1 MTATEVFAKA
11 ASYDKYVRP
20 DKRDLEKLAQIE
32 LQPEKY
38 SRDKLFQ
45 HMKKGEVSLFADF
58 PVYVKPELQQRGKEL
73 IGLVTTGFDSNA
85 KARTQNGPSRTR
97 KFAKVPELM
106 DKWKRDRAII
116 SVTDLHFRETKF
128 EKRVEAD
135 ALSDFNIYCFNQT
148 LIEYLEMMTMVI
160 SSSGN
165 VTESH
170 TDDSDGS
177 NHCFTGQKLWL
188 TWDRLEGK
196 EHGLEDVTFDDVR
209 GDAKFSIRNFLKVP
223 SAQWFVVSA
232 NRTLFL
238 PGNLTHRVITLE
250 KYIGIGSFH
259 VALPGY
265 IRSLRR
271 WILTGSTDVTPE
283 LLALIN
289 KEVITHLERLRRGP
303 QSLKKTYGLSYIKP
317 SIEYWMKNEDPQKRR
332 IMLENK
338 LVREFMAAA
347 DAAVSAGMLA

>member
-1 MTATEVFAKA
+1 MTVPEIFAKA
-11 ASYDKYVRP
+11 AEYDRYVRP

-45 HMKKGEVSLFADF
+45 HMMKAETSLFSDF

-73 IGLVTTGFDSNA
+73 VGLVTTGFNSQA
-85 KARTQNGPSRTR
+85 RARTQNGPSRTR
-97 KFAKVPELM
+97 KFARVPELM
-106 DKWKRDRAII
+106 AKWKRDRAIV

-188 TWDRLEGK
+188 TWDRIEGQ
-196 EHGLEDVTFDDVR
+196 ECGLQDVTFDYVS
-209 GDAKFSIRNFLKVP
+209 GNAKFSIKNFLKVP

-259 VALPGY
+259 VALPSY

-271 WILTGSTDVTPE
+271 WILTGSTDVTPD
-283 LLALIN
+283 LLELIN
-289 KEVITHLERLRRGP
+289 KEVIAHLDRLRKGP
-303 QSLKKTYGLSYIKP
+303 QALKKTYGLSYIKP
-317 SIEYWMKNEDPQKRR
+317 SIEYWMRNEDARKREV
-332 IMLENK
+332 MLQNK
-338 LVREFMAAA
+338 LVKEFMVAV
-347 DAAVSAGMLA
+347 DAAVGAGVLV